1 MAASLPFPMLPYL
14 WLSMNKISKCLIVL
28 ICSLTSSIIV
38 CGQNAPSVYT
48 SDIDNFWIA
57 FDSLQ
62 TIKEKNTQI
71 EVMQSVYIDKATYGL
86 KMFMELRKFDAAKL
100 VEAINKYPKFWR
112 SIRGNTLTVKQ
123 ALPTIETN
131 IQKFKLLYPELR
143 PAKMYFTISA
153 IKAAGVGQ
161 DSIALIGSEIAM
173 GDKNT
178 DVSEF
183 PDKRL
188 ENFFKPKSSV
198 DIVPVAIHEYVHT
211 QQKTE
216 SKILLGEA
224 IYEGACDFITELV
237 LKRRLTNSYLI
248 YGRKNEK
255 TLKQQFKKEMLAED
269 FSNWLYNGA
278 TSKTMGDLGYFMGYA
293 ICKAYYQHSNNKRVA
308 IKDIIGLNYSD
319 QAAVMQFLA
328 ESKYYDN

>member
-1 MAASLPFPMLPYL
+1 MNPFYMAR
-14 WLSMNKISKCLIVL
+14 NTISKCLIAL
-28 ICSLTSSIIV
+28 IFSLTSCIIV
-38 CGQNAPSVYT
+38 CGQNGSNVFT

-57 FDSLQ
+57 FDSVQ
-62 TIKEKNTQI
+62 TIKEKNIQI
-71 EVMQSVYIDKATYGL
+71 AVMQSVYIDKATYGL

-100 VEAINKYPKFWR
+100 VETINKYPRFWR

-123 ALPTIETN
+123 ALPAIEIN
-131 IQKFKLLYPELR
+131 IQKLKLLYPELR
-143 PAKMYFTISA
+143 EAKMYFTISA
-153 IKAAGVGQ
+153 IKAAGVAQ

-188 ENFFKPKSSV
+188 ENFFKPKNSV
-198 DIVPVAIHEYVHT
+198 EILPVAIHEYVHT

-216 SKILLGEA
+216 GKILLGEA

-237 LKRRLTNSYLI
+237 LKRRLMHSYLI

-255 TLKQQFKKEMLAED
+255 TLKQQFKKEMLSED
-269 FSNWLYNGA
+269 FSNWLYNGQ
-278 TSKTMGDLGYFMGYA
+278 TTKTMGDLGYFMGYT
-293 ICKAYYQHSNNKRVA
+293 ICKSYYQHAKNKSAA

-319 QAAVMQFLA
+319 QPAVMQFLA
-328 ESKYYDN
+328 ESKYY

>member
-1 MAASLPFPMLPYL
+1 MIG
-14 WLSMNKISKCLIVL
+14 NTISNCLIAL
-28 ICSLTSSIIV
+28 IFSLTSSIIV
-38 CGQNAPSVYT
+38 CGQDAPSVYT
-48 SDIDNFWIA
+48 SDIDNFWTA
-57 FDSLQ
+57 FDSISP
-62 TIKEKNTQI
+62 IKEKNTRI
-71 EVMQSVYIDKATYGL
+71 EVMQSVYLDKATYGL
-86 KMFMELRKFDAAKL
+86 KMFMELRNFDAARL

-112 SIRGNTLTVKQ
+112 SIRGNTLAVKR
-123 ALPTIETN
+123 ALPAIETN
-131 IQKFKLLYPELR
+131 IQKLKLLYPDLR
-143 PAKMYFTISA
+143 QAKMYFTISA
-153 IKAAGVGQ
+153 IRSAGVAQ

-188 ENFFKPKSSV
+188 ANFFKPKDSV
-198 DIVPVAIHEYVHT
+198 DIVPIAIHEYVHT

-237 LKRRLTNSYLI
+237 LKRRLMNSYLI

-255 TLKQQFKKEMLAED
+255 TLKLQFKKEMSGED

-278 TSKTMGDLGYFMGYA
+278 TTKTMGDLGYFMGYA
-293 ICKAYYQHSNNKRVA
+293 ICKAYYRHSKNKSQA
-308 IKDIIGLNYSD
+308 IKEIIGLNYAD
-319 QAAVMQFLA
+319 QTAIMQFLA
-328 ESKYYDN
+328 ESKYY

>member
-1 MAASLPFPMLPYL
+1 MAASFFVILVLMSTNL
-14 WLSMNKISKCLIVL
+14 ISKCLIVL
-28 ICSLTSSIIV
+28 TFCITSSVIV
-38 CGQNAPSVYT
+38 FGQNAPSVYI

-57 FDSLQ
+57 FDSVQ
-62 TIKEKNTQI
+62 TIKEKDAQI
-71 EVMQSVYIDKATYGL
+71 GVMQSVYIDKATYGL
-86 KMFMELRKFDAAKL
+86 KMFMELRNFDAGKL

-112 SIRGNTLTVKQ
+112 SIRGNTMMVKR
-123 ALPTIETN
+123 ALPAIETN
-131 IQKFKLLYPELR
+131 IQKFKQLYPELR
-143 PAKMYFTISA
+143 AAKMYFTISA

-188 ENFFKPKSSV
+188 ANFFKPKDSV

-216 SKILLGEA
+216 GKILLGEA

-237 LKRRLTNSYLI
+237 LKRRLMNSYLI
-248 YGRKNEK
+248 YGRKHEK

-269 FSNWLYNGA
+269 LSNWLYNGA
-278 TSKTMGDLGYFMGYA
+278 TTKTMGDLGYFMGYA
-293 ICKAYYQHSNNKRVA
+293 ICKAYYRHSNNKHTA
-308 IKDIIGLNYSD
+308 ITDIIGLHYSD
-319 QAAVMQFLA
+319 QAAVVQFLA
-328 ESKYYDN
+328 ESKYYKN

>member
-1 MAASLPFPMLPYL
+1 M
-14 WLSMNKISKCLIVL
+14 
-28 ICSLTSSIIV
+28 ICSLTSSIIA
-38 CGQNAPSVYT
+38 CGQNVPSVFT

-62 TIKEKNTQI
+62 NIKEKNTQI

-86 KMFMELRKFDAAKL
+86 KMFMELRNFDAAKL
-100 VEAINKYPKFWR
+100 VEVINKYPKFWR

-131 IQKFKLLYPELR
+131 IQRFKLLYPDLR

-188 ENFFKPKSSV
+188 EDFFKPKSSV

-211 QQKTE
+211 QQKRE

-224 IYEGACDFITELV
+224 TVLALKIARIFNKPLEEIFIL
-237 LKRRLTNSYLI
+237 
-248 YGRKNEK
+248 
-255 TLKQQFKKEMLAED
+255 ED
-269 FSNWLYNGA
+269 
-278 TSKTMGDLGYFMGYA
+278 GD
-293 ICKAYYQHSNNKRVA
+293 
-308 IKDIIGLNYSD
+308 
-319 QAAVMQFLA
+319 
-328 ESKYYDN
+328 

>member
-1 MAASLPFPMLPYL
+1 MLPYL
-14 WLSMNKISKCLIVL
+14 WYMIRNTISKCLIALFFSLL
-28 ICSLTSSIIV
+28 ISIIV
-38 CGQNAPSVYT
+38 CGQNEPNVYT

-62 TIKEKNTQI
+62 TIKDKDAQI
-71 EVMQSVYIDKATYGL
+71 EIMQSMYIDKGTFGL
-86 KMFMELRKFDAAKL
+86 KMFMKLRKFDATKL

-123 ALPTIETN
+123 ALPAIEAY

-143 PAKMYFTISA
+143 TAKMYFTISA
-153 IKAAGVGQ
+153 IKAAGVAQ
-161 DSIALIGSEIAM
+161 DSISLIGSEIAM

-178 DVSEF
+178 DVSEL

-188 ENFFKPKSSV
+188 ENFFKPKNSV

-211 QQKTE
+211 QQTTE
-216 SKILLGEA
+216 GKLLLGQA
-224 IYEGACDFITELV
+224 ICEGACDFITELV
-237 LKRRLTNSYLI
+237 LKKRLMNSYLI

-255 TLKQQFKKEMLAED
+255 TLKTQFKKEMLGED

-278 TSKTMGDLGYFMGYA
+278 TTKTMGDLGYFMGYA
-293 ICKAYYQHSNNKRVA
+293 ICKAYYRHSNNKSAA
-308 IKDIIGLNYSD
+308 IKDIIRLNYAD
-319 QAAVMQFLA
+319 QPAIMQFLA
-328 ESKYYDN
+328 ESKYY